1 MCYHARMASSYMVYI
16 DESGDEGFNFSGPR
30 NSSEWFILSAA
41 VLRRS
46 AETELLH
53 MWRQVR
59 QDLGKPHGYTL
70 HFRCLK
76 HEQRV
81 AVASR
86 VAYGRLRAIS
96 VICHKPSLTDTEYL
110 RTKSAL
116 YFYLSRYLFER
127 ISWLCRDARIPDD
140 GDGSAQIIF
149 SNRSGMSYDSIQEYL
164 QRLQAKSQAGGDI
177 QIDWAVIKAEHLT
190 AVPHRLRD
198 GLQVADAIASSLWQ
212 AFEVNR
218 YGFTED
224 RYARELMRITYR
236 KNNRK
241 DEKAIGYG
249 IKVWPGEK
257 LAVMKSDHR
266 YDWLFTP

>member
-1 MCYHARMASSYMVYI
+1 MNSSYVVYI
-16 DESGDEGFNFSGPR
+16 DESGDEGFCFAGPN
-30 NSSEWFILSAA
+30 NSSEWFIISAA

-46 AETELLH
+46 AEPELVQ

-70 HFRCLK
+70 HFRSLK

-86 VAYGRLRAIS
+86 VAQGRLRAIS
-96 VICHKPSLTDTEYL
+96 IVCHKPSLIETEYL

-127 ISWLCRDARIPDD
+127 ISWLCRDTRVPND
-140 GDGSAQIIF
+140 GDGSARIVF
-149 SNRSGMSYDSIQEYL
+149 SNRSGMSYESIQEYL
-164 QRLQAKSQAGGDI
+164 QKLQLRSQTRADI
-177 QIDWAVIKAEHLT
+177 EIDWTVIKPDKLT

-198 GLQVADAIASSLWQ
+198 GLQVADAISSSLWQ

-236 KNNRK
+236 GKNK
-241 DEKAIGYG
+241 KTIGYG
-249 IKVWPGEK
+249 IKVWPSEK
-257 LAVMKSDHR
+257 LDTIRSDHR
-266 YDWLFTP
+266 YDWLFAS